1 MARSLKPKRWDW
13 QVVLLLALVC
23 LAALLLPDWML
34 FPISAALASAIA
46 ALGVAVLMKTGNI
59 TFGQSLPLCVGSYT
73 AALLPRLIGVNDL
86 FLNCLLA
93 GLAAGVVNFILGAF
107 MKRYSGIFFAM
118 LTLAFSMVLYGS
130 LANVAALGGTDGFNA
145 PAPSLIG
152 YAPLQDIRPSIMLLG
167 AGAVAAAALYLTN
180 RFLDSRIGWIARAVG
195 ANDIRV
201 TYLGADVRSAV
212 WVSIVYSGVLAGVGG
227 ALNAAI
233 TGHVT
238 PETAYWTHS
247 GELVLIAILGNSSQ
261 AIAIFAAS
269 LMIEAMRVVSSAMFP
284 YTWQGGLG
292 IMLLAIVLLLPNGLD
307 SWFRRLSLLARARRP
322 GGSA

>member
-1 MARSLKPKRWDW
+1 MARSSKRWDW
-13 QVVLLLALVC
+13 QAVLLLVLVC
-23 LAALLLPDWML
+23 LAALFLPAWML
-34 FPISAALASAIA
+34 FPVSAALASAIA

-59 TFGQSLPLCVGSYT
+59 TFGQSLPLCVGSYA
-73 AALLPRLIGVNDL
+73 AALLPRLLGVNDL

-93 GLAAGVVNFILGAF
+93 GLAAGAVNLVLGAF

-145 PAPSLIG
+145 PAPSLLG
-152 YAPLQDIRPSIMLLG
+152 YIPSNDTRPGAMLLG
-167 AGAVAAAALYLTN
+167 AGLVAVMALHLTN

-201 TYLGADVRSAV
+201 AYLGADARSAV
-212 WVSIVYSGVLAGVGG
+212 WVSIVYSGLLAGVGG

-261 AIAIFAAS
+261 ALAIFAAS
-269 LMIEAMRVVSSAMFP
+269 LLIEAMRVASSAMFP

-292 IMLLAIVLLLPNGLD
+292 IMLLAIVLLFPNGLD
-307 SWFRRLSLLARARRP
+307 NWFRKLALMARAARS
-322 GGSA
+322 GEAK